1 MSKRKILK
9 KIALGTLLSSAI
21 GLIYGSLKTTKSDNN
36 IKIDEEIQNKI
47 KVLYAELVELITT
60 VEEEFKGNR
69 LLDSKKMSETI
80 DEAHLSKQKLN
91 QIIQAIKTGKSD
103 NKELNLA
110 IKEAE
115 KAINSAKNFLLSK

>member
-21 GLIYGSLKTTKSDNN
+21 GLIYGSLKTTKSDKN

>member
-1 MSKRKILK
+1 
-9 KIALGTLLSSAI
+9 
-21 GLIYGSLKTTKSDNN
+21 
-36 IKIDEEIQNKI
+36 
-47 KVLYAELVELITT
+47 
-60 VEEEFKGNR
+60 
-69 LLDSKKMSETI
+69 MSETI